1 VFAAVWPGLDARR
14 IMAVQSPSPSH
25 DAEAASSARP
35 TLASRHIGDMELV
48 REQLGPVLGT
58 APFRNSKRFPA
69 FLPHAVEHAL
79 SCAVGLIERTIGHDV
94 FGVIPV
100 TTPRRIQL
108 CE

>member
-1 VFAAVWPGLDARR
+1 
-14 IMAVQSPSPSH
+14 
-25 DAEAASSARP
+25 
-35 TLASRHIGDMELV
+35 MELV
-48 REQLGPVLGT
+48 REQLGPVLGI

-69 FLPHAVEHAL
+69 FLPHAVEHAQ
-79 SCAVGLIERTIGHDV
+79 SCVGLIERTIGHDV